1 MERPRPSHRQHED
14 GKGLDV
20 FSDAM
25 RQLVN
30 QAERV
35 ARFDSTILITG
46 ESGVGKERFAQHVH
60 LHSRRATGPFIA
72 VNCGAFSDTLIESEL
87 FGHGRGAFTGAQH
100 ERAGL
105 FEAAHSG
112 TLFLDEIGE
121 LPCASQVKLLRVLQE
136 YEVRRVGENRE
147 RHVDVRVIA
156 ATNRKLAKDV
166 LDGRFREDL
175 YYRLQ
180 VIELKVPPLR
190 ERPDDLRGLAGTLLG
205 RIATRMGAAITGYT
219 SEALEQ
225 ILQYGW
231 PGNVRE
237 LENVIERACALAA
250 GLLIDV
256 EDLPET
262 LRPRAASVVDSP
274 DIRSLPDVE
283 RETILAAL
291 QRHGGNRAKTAK
303 QLRIGQSTLFR
314 KLKQYAIAS

>member
-1 MERPRPSHRQHED
+1 M
-14 GKGLDV
+14 

-25 RQLVN
+25 HQLVS

-46 ESGVGKERFAQHVH
+46 ESGVGKERLARY
-60 LHSRRATGPFIA
+60 LHSHSPRASHPFVA
-72 VNCGAFSDTLIESEL
+72 VNCGAFSETLIESEL
-87 FGHGRGAFTGAQH
+87 FGHGRGAFTGAVH
-100 ERAGL
+100 DRAGL

-121 LPCASQVKLLRVLQE
+121 LPCSSQVKLLRVLQE
-136 YEVRRVGENRE
+136 HEVRRVGENRE
-147 RHVDVRVIA
+147 RHIDVRIIA
-156 ATNRKLAKDV
+156 ATNRTLAKDV
-166 LDGRFREDL
+166 SDGRFREDL
-175 YYRLQ
+175 YYRLH

-205 RIATRMGAAITGYT
+205 TIAARMGATITGYT
-219 SEALEQ
+219 SAALEQ
-225 ILQYGW
+225 MLQYGW

-250 GLLIDV
+250 GLVIDV
-256 EDLPET
+256 VDLPET
-262 LRPRAASVVDSP
+262 LRHRATSVASPEV
-274 DIRSLPDVE
+274 RSLPDVE
-283 RETILAAL
+283 REVILAAL
-291 QRHGGNRAKTAK
+291 QRHRGNRAETAK

>member
-1 MERPRPSHRQHED
+1 MERPRPPHPTREEGEALH
-14 GKGLDV
+14 V
-20 FSDAM
+20 FSDGM
-25 RQLVN
+25 RQLVS

-46 ESGVGKERFAQHVH
+46 ESGVGKERLARY
-60 LHSRRATGPFIA
+60 LHSHSPRSSRPFIA
-72 VNCGAFSDTLIESEL
+72 VNCGAFSETLIESEL
-87 FGHGRGAFTGAQH
+87 FGHGRGAFTGALH
-100 ERAGL
+100 DRAGL

-121 LPCASQVKLLRVLQE
+121 LPCSSQVKLLRVLQE
-136 YEVRRVGENRE
+136 HEVRRVGENRE
-147 RHVDVRVIA
+147 RHIDVRIIA

-205 RIATRMGAAITGYT
+205 RITARMGAAITGYT
-219 SEALEQ
+219 SGALEQ

-237 LENVIERACALAA
+237 LENVIERACALAG

-262 LRPRAASVVDSP
+262 LRPRAASVVASP